1 MSSKSLE
8 NEFTNLFIKR
18 KRKTFILFSFFGF
31 GPLAQP
37 AAPPFLPQA

>member
-18 KRKTFILFSFFGF
+18 KKENIYSFLIPWFW
-31 GPLAQP
+31 PSQP
-37 AAPPFLPQA
+37 AAPLAPAGP

>member
-8 NEFTNLFIKR
+8 NEFTKIFIKE
-18 KRKTFILFSFFGF
+18 KGNHFSILGF

-37 AAPPFLPQA
+37 AAPL